1 MSGVIIACESRRWQI
16 TRLRDKRPA
25 NLSANAIILRDFV
38 TSTTNQPMND
48 GTGPA
53 VSPSAKQTQS
63 EWREYGSFLLKLALF
78 VFILRSFIVSPFNI
92 PSESMQP
99 RLLIGDYLLVAKWP
113 YGYSKHSLPL
123 SLPLIPGRIF
133 ARQPA
138 RGDVV
143 VFKAPMSNNTDYI
156 KRVIGLPGDVIQ
168 MRNGILEINGVAV
181 KKERIADLVI
191 PVTQNMRDTAELD
204 RNPFPCWRPEME
216 EPAPGGG
223 TQCRYPRFR
232 ETLPEGR
239 SYAILD
245 LENGLEGDNTEPF
258 IVGEGDLFLM
268 GDNRDRSADSRWTP
282 IDKPG
287 AIGIV
292 PQENLVGRALVSVF
306 STDGSSHWLLPWTWF
321 TAARWERIG
330 QGF

>member
-1 MSGVIIACESRRWQI
+1 V
-16 TRLRDKRPA
+16 
-25 NLSANAIILRDFV
+25 
-38 TSTTNQPMND
+38 
-48 GTGPA
+48 
-53 VSPSAKQTQS
+53 
-63 EWREYGSFLLKLALF
+63 
-78 VFILRSFIVSPFNI
+78 LRSFIVSPFNI

-113 YGYSKHSLPL
+113 YGYSKYSLPL
-123 SLPLIPGRIF
+123 SLPIIPGRIF
-133 ARQPA
+133 ASQPT

-143 VFKAPMSNNTDYI
+143 VFKAPMSNGTDYI

-168 MRNGILEINGVAV
+168 MRDGILEINGVAV

-204 RNPFPCWRPEME
+204 RNPFPCWRPDME
-216 EPAPGGG
+216 EPSADGGS
-223 TQCRYPRFR
+223 QCRYPRYR
-232 ETLPEGR
+232 ETLPEGK
-239 SYAILD
+239 SYEILD
-245 LENGLEGDNTEPF
+245 LQNGLEGDNTKAF
-258 IVGEGDLFLM
+258 VVGEDDLFLM

-292 PQENLVGRALVSVF
+292 PQKNLVGRALVSVF

-321 TAARWERIG
+321 TAMRPERIG
-330 QGF
+330 RGF